1 VKQERKDAAVGMVT
15 SRECPLCG
23 HHEIGFVTED
33 GEFHPF
39 KAGNLVRVFESP
51 SSVKSFRGGLG
62 TSPQTEEEPVR
73 GRIWIPAPLRG
84 DRLLRIKYSIM
95 IKGQQ
100 SEGEMSGGLY
110 ELGYMEKLEKLIE
123 KVLDT
128 PLPVILDRF
137 FAAPHLASGNP
148 RQIAEAMYRDLDEI
162 RRPVQLMRDWL
173 ESRDDRSLAE
183 VIAPKSLE
191 DLGYEPTEEDQVK
204 KELEELTLEEFLA
217 MLSPPP

>member
-1 VKQERKDAAVGMVT
+1 VKQERKDAAVVGMVT

-23 HHEIGFVTED
+23 HHEIGFVTEE

-39 KAGNLVRVFESP
+39 KAGTLVRVFESP
-51 SSVKSFRGGLG
+51 SSVKSFRCGLG

-84 DRLLRIKYSIM
+84 DRLLRVKYSIM

-148 RQIAEAMYRDLDEI
+148 RQIAEAMYRELDEI

-191 DLGYEPTEEDQVK
+191 DLGYELAEEDQVK
-204 KELEELTLEEFLA
+204 KELEELTLEEFLE
-217 MLSPPP
+217 ML